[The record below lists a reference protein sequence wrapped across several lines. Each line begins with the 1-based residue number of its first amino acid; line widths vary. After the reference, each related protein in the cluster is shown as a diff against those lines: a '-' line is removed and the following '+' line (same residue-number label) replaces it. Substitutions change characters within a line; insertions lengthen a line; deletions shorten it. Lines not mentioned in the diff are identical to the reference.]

1 MLIGYSPREALL
13 TPDSN
18 LVLQPDMAVCW
29 NPSVG
34 PARSEDTVVVDD
46 RGYEVVTAAQDW
58 PQLEVAV
65 KGYKMTRP
73 GILER

>member
-1 MLIGYSPREALL
+1 LL
-13 TPDSN
+13 TPESSQ
-18 LVLQPDMAVCW
+18 VLEPHMALCW
-29 NPSVG
+29 SPSVAA
-34 PARSEDTVVVDD
+34 ARSEDTIVIDN
-46 RGYEVVTAAQDW
+46 RGYEVVTASQNW